1 MYAVWPFSIFVTIF
15 IHRITEDFVPPAD
28 YELGTQK
35 IHCKNRFAVSESY
48 FIDKRQY

>member
-1 MYAVWPFSIFVTIF
+1 MYAVWLFSISVTIL
-15 IHRITEDFVPPAD
+15 IHRITENFVPLAD

-48 FIDKRQY
+48 FIDKK